1 MPLPIGLGFLM
12 LPMALPRASFLVLP
26 MALPRAIGF
35 SSSGGRL
42 GQYENNNR
50 NPQSVEVSFFPAIFS
65 RNFPIRI
72 DEASWFFKGSH

>member
-35 SSSGGRL
+35 DHGLISLVR
-42 GQYENNNR
+42 
-50 NPQSVEVSFFPAIFS
+50 VS
-65 RNFPIRI
+65 
-72 DEASWFFKGSH
+72 

>member
-35 SSSGGRL
+35 SSSGGPQ
-42 GQYENNNR
+42 QYLLRTLMPLKAFHKAPEW
-50 NPQSVEVSFFPAIFS
+50 PSF
-65 RNFPIRI
+65 
-72 DEASWFFKGSH
+72 

>member
-42 GQYENNNR
+42 GQYENNKKACNQQKFNSGLR
-50 NPQSVEVSFFPAIFS
+50 
-65 RNFPIRI
+65 
-72 DEASWFFKGSH
+72 WHTC

>member
-12 LPMALPRASFLVLP
+12 LP

-42 GQYENNNR
+42 GQYEGHL
-50 NPQSVEVSFFPAIFS
+50 
-65 RNFPIRI
+65 
-72 DEASWFFKGSH
+72 DGH